1 LPITPAGCADEKVVT
16 TDYQPISCISHE
28 RLELAVLKK
37 QWLDIHV
44 LAGEAAGMQHLM
56 PLDVYAQAGVEWLKA
71 QTESGKTLTLRLDQI
86 RF

>member
-1 LPITPAGCADEKVVT
+1 MTA
-16 TDYQPISCISHE
+16 DYQPISCVSHE

-37 QWLDIHV
+37 QWLDIQV
-44 LAGEAAGMQHLM
+44 LEGDAAGMHHLL

-71 QTESGKTLTLRLDQI
+71 QTESGNTLTLRLDQI